1 MTESPGTSAAAGGF
15 HVSISSLTL
24 GTLYESVLE
33 FSSQDRP
40 ETFWPS
46 VFRNARWIIPSRRAA
61 ILLCDKDE
69 NLELVGTFERGK
81 FRSAD
86 QVRFSMRENAPLKQT
101 IARKTTQWVKHP
113 WKEIEENTGDFT
125 HWLLH
130 DHPDLLFVVPMRV
143 KGKTIGAL
151 LFVMASLAD
160 TDQAMLNTLATI
172 YALHVGMTYTL
183 LEVTEERR
191 QMQDRLIVQEK
202 MASLG
207 SLVAGVAHEINNPLG
222 AVRSATD
229 VVTRCVRKIEE
240 LLQAGGAPAD
250 ASTEKQYGK
259 VFQALRDN
267 AGVIALASDRITT
280 IVRSL
285 KNFARI
291 DEAEYQRANIHEGI
305 DAAVTLLESEL
316 GSRVTLVKEYDDQI
330 PNLYCYPA
338 QLNQVFMSLL
348 KNAAEALDGSG
359 TIRIKTERRANT
371 ARIQISD
378 TGRGL
383 PPEKLKSIFNFDFS
397 HAGSRVKMGSGLVTA
412 YNIVQRHKGEI
423 RAESTF
429 GSGSSFTITLPI
441 ET

>member
-1 MTESPGTSAAAGGF
+1 MSEPPGTSAAASSF

-69 NLELVGTFERGK
+69 NLELVGAFERGK
-81 FRSAD
+81 FRSPD
-86 QVRFSMRENAPLKQT
+86 EVRFSMRENAPLKQT
-101 IARKTTQWVKHP
+101 IARKTTQWVEDP

-130 DHPDLLFVVPMRV
+130 DHPDLLFVVPMRM

-160 TDQAMLNTLATI
+160 TDQAMLNTLGTI

-207 SLVAGVAHEINNPLG
+207 SLVAGVAHEINNPIG

-240 LLQAGGAPAD
+240 LLEAGGATAD
-250 ASTEKQYGK
+250 ASAEKRYRK
-259 VFQALRDN
+259 VFKALRDS

-305 DAAVTLLESEL
+305 DAAVTLLDSEL
-316 GSRVTLVKEYDDQI
+316 GSGVTLVKEYDDRI
-330 PNLYCYPA
+330 PNLYCYPG

-348 KNAAEALDGSG
+348 QNAAEALDGSG
-359 TIRIKTERRANT
+359 TIRIKTERKANT

-378 TGRGL
+378 TGRGIA
-383 PPEKLKSIFNFDFS
+383 PEKLKSIFNFDFS
-397 HAGSRVKMGSGLVTA
+397 QAGSRVKMGSGLVTT

-441 ET
+441 EA

>member
-1 MTESPGTSAAAGGF
+1 MTEPPGTSAAASGF

-69 NLELVGTFERGK
+69 NLELVGAFERGK

-101 IARKTTQWVKHP
+101 IARKTTQWVEHP
-113 WKEIEENTGDFT
+113 WKEIEENTGAFT

-151 LFVMASLAD
+151 LFVMASLAA
-160 TDQAMLNTLATI
+160 TDRAMLNTLGTI

-191 QMQDRLIVQEK
+191 QMQNRLIAQEK

-207 SLVAGVAHEINNPLG
+207 SLVAGVAHEINNPIG
-222 AVRSATD
+222 AVRSTTD

-240 LLQAGGAPAD
+240 LLRASGATAD

-305 DAAVTLLESEL
+305 DAAVTLIESEL
-316 GSRVTLVKEYDDQI
+316 GSRVTLVKEYDDRI
-330 PNLYCYPA
+330 PNLYCYPG

-359 TIRIKTERRANT
+359 TIRIKTERKANT

-378 TGRGL
+378 TGRGI
-383 PPEKLKSIFNFDFS
+383 PADRLKSIFNFDFS

-412 YNIVQRHKGEI
+412 YSIVQKHKGEI